1 MGLFGR
7 NKKKV
12 NNQITTENNPFVFG
26 IDDYPWINSTNNE
39 LKLSAVYAA
48 ITTISATMSKI
59 PFFVVNKY
67 TKERLD
73 DKNLY
78 RVLNVAPND
87 IMNAT
92 KMNGLLATLMLYDD
106 EVYVL
111 PVRKY
116 RSNEVEQ
123 RILFSSKQ
131 VSKQIDKTN
140 YKLYYDLTF
149 LDGHIERRPA
159 SEVEHYYWFT
169 LDGINGL
176 SPLEYAKNAVQTGL
190 NQDEYS
196 QRITKNYNRPLDYLK
211 TVTDLSSKPKIKRVI
226 GKDAKGNDITEER
239 SMKDIMREEWV
250 KTRKSE
256 SGGTAILDNGLEYGT
271 VPQITPDQMQ
281 FVTSKDVT
289 VMDIARFF
297 RMGSCM
303 YKLGVGKQS
312 YSSNE
317 QAQICYINETIAPIL
332 RQWEQELTLKN
343 LTEEQRR
350 QGWQIKG
357 NLNAELRGD
366 TAARLS
372 WYKGMKEMGVY
383 NINEIRNKEDDTNIG
398 ELGDVR
404 TIGPNAVPL
413 EKAVSGETAAEAT
426 PNPISE
432 TSDSID
438 FTIRFLNVLKGIKEG
453 NEELIR
459 QNLYPKNNETT

>member
-12 NNQITTENNPFVFG
+12 NNQITSAYNPFVFG
-26 IDDYPWINSTNNE
+26 VEDYPWIDSTNNE

-59 PFFVVNKY
+59 PFFVVNKH

-73 DKNLY
+73 NENLY
-78 RVLNVAPND
+78 RILNVAPND

-92 KMNGLLATLMLYDD
+92 KMNGLIATLMLCDD

-116 RSNEVEQ
+116 RSNEIES
-123 RILFSSKQ
+123 RILFTSKQ
-131 VSKQIDKTN
+131 VTKLIDKAN
-140 YKLYYDLTF
+140 YKLYYELTF
-149 LDGHIERRPA
+149 LDGHKEKKPA
-159 SEVEHYYWFT
+159 SEVEHYYWFS
-169 LDGINGL
+169 LDGINGV
-176 SPLEYAKNAVQTGL
+176 SPLEQAKNAVQTGL
-190 NQDEYS
+190 NQDEYG

-211 TVTDLSSKPKIKRVI
+211 TTTNLSDKPMIKK
-226 GKDAKGNDITEER
+226 GKDSEGNDILK
-239 SMKDIMREEWV
+239 SPKDDLRETWE
-250 KTRKSE
+250 KARKK
-256 SGGTAILDNGLEYGT
+256 GGTAILDMGLEYGT

-317 QAQICYINETIAPIL
+317 QAQICYVNETIAPIL
-332 RQWEQELTLKN
+332 RQWEQELTLKC

-350 QGWQIKG
+350 QGWQVKG

-366 TAARLS
+366 TAARAN
-372 WYKGMKEMGVY
+372 WYEKMRSMGVY
-383 NINEIRNKEDDTNIG
+383 NIDEMRELEDLPNLPDDMGKARLIG
-398 ELGDVR
+398 A
-404 TIGPNAVPL
+404 NSVPL
-413 EKAVSGETAAEAT
+413 ERLLNGETAAQAT

-432 TSDSID
+432 KNEEDNAEQD
-438 FTIRFLNVLKGIKEG
+438 G
-453 NEELIR
+453 NET
-459 QNLYPKNNETT
+459 NYDDNETA